1 MNIFTLKNEDNGTAE
16 VKKAIVDF
24 MESIEGDSAVS
35 PRIIAQ
41 ETGYSPK
48 EIGPALMELEE
59 DDVVMMLTTD
69 ADVEDKTM
77 FILTSRIDD
86 NPNISRLEIQLH
98 ERDDDVDEYVTTC
111 GSFLGIHDKKN
122 NEFAVAQFMGELGY
136 VVQADHFTSVD
147 EMLMFIHNAE

>member
-48 EIGPALMELEE
+48 EIGPALMELDE
-59 DDVVMMLTTD
+59 DDVVMMLVTD

-77 FILTSRIDD
+77 FLLTSRIDD
-86 NPNISRLEIQLH
+86 NPNIERMEIQIH
-98 ERDDDVDEYVTTC
+98 ERDDDIDEYITTC

-122 NEFAVAQFMGELGY
+122 NQFAVAEFISEHGY
-136 VVQADHFTSVD
+136 VVQADHFTSVA
-147 EMLMFIHNAE
+147 EMLQFIRDVE

>member
-59 DDVVMMLTTD
+59 DDVVMMLVTD

-77 FILTSRIDD
+77 FLLTSRIDD
-86 NPNISRLEIQLH
+86 NPNIERMEIVINEL
-98 ERDDDVDEYVTTC
+98 DDVDEYITTC
-111 GSFLGIHDKKN
+111 GSFMGIHDKKN
-122 NEFAVAQFMGELGY
+122 NEFAVAEFIGEHGY
-136 VVQADHFTSVD
+136 VVQADHFTSVE
-147 EMLMFIHNAE
+147 EMLMFIRNAE